1 MRGVLG
7 GLARRTRSQALRCE
21 SSAIMIRNDPTRVA
35 ALCSAT
41 GTSTASST
49 LQQSSAPPRLRV
61 PRHAQAGAARCW
73 ISPESR
79 CTQKCCLVDRDTL
92 TSHPHAI
99 CNSSYF
105 HTGPVCVGNAPPSS
119 STSLL
124 LYFPARAPQPSPEVR
139 DRDRGDQRVERLG
152 AVTQSMLS
160 A

>member
-1 MRGVLG
+1 MARCTGMNRRNEALVLRYRDLHGLQHFATVLG
-7 GLARRTRSQALRCE
+7 PSPPARATPRAGGRRALLAACSCSGASNAL
-21 SSAIMIRNDPTRVA
+21 
-35 ALCSAT
+35 
-41 GTSTASST
+41 
-49 LQQSSAPPRLRV
+49 
-61 PRHAQAGAARCW
+61 
-73 ISPESR
+73 SPESR
-79 CTQKCCLVDRDTL
+79 CTQKCCPVDRDTL

-152 AVTQSMLS
+152 AVTQSMHS